1 MSVARSLPAPA
12 ATVPVPIAEVLGVAR
27 EYVEASRFDAAERL
41 LGHVLAATPNHAETL
56 HLKGYIA
63 FKRGNAEEAATLMEQ
78 ALASGAKAPRQYCNL
93 AEVYRMTSRVDDALA
108 MVRRATALAP
118 MDPICHFNEAMV
130 RFDRLEIGDCIRAAR
145 RAIALRPDMPEAHM
159 RLGQSLLLEGSFA
172 EGWEEYE
179 WRYKI
184 AGAQPLMPKTDKP
197 QWDGSKLADDQGLL
211 LIADQGFGDVMMFAR
226 YVPWAQSRARRV
238 VVACSPDL
246 HPMLSRLFPGP
257 TYFTRWED
265 CPPYVAFC
273 PYSGLPR
280 LHGTRLDTIPAP
292 IPYFAPEP
300 GRLAVWR
307 ERLDRLL
314 PAGLRRVGIAWSG
327 RPSHNN
333 DRNRSIKLER
343 LAPLAAVAGIA
354 LVSLQKGP
362 AAAQCADW
370 PGPAPLVNLDAQI
383 ESFEDTAAIL
393 AQLDL
398 LVCVDTSVG
407 HLAGALGKPAWI
419 MLPFAPDWRWLM
431 ARADSPWYPSLRLF
445 RQGAPRAWPPLIET
459 VAGEL
464 AAFASRPV

>member
-1 MSVARSLPAPA
+1 MSAALSRPAQA
-12 ATVPVPIAEVLGVAR
+12 ATVPVPISELLVVAR
-27 EYVEASRFDAAERL
+27 EYVDASRFDAAERL
-41 LGHVLAATPNHAETL
+41 LGHVLATLPNHAETL
-56 HLKGYIA
+56 HLRGYIA
-63 FKRGNAEEAATLMEQ
+63 FKRGNGEEAATLMEQ
-78 ALASGAKAPRQYCNL
+78 ALAAGARSARQYCNL
-93 AEVYRMTSRVDDALA
+93 AEVYRLIARLDDGLV

-118 MDPICHFNEAMV
+118 MDPVCHFNEAMV
-130 RFDRLEIGDCIRAAR
+130 RFDRLEIADCIRAAR

-159 RLGQSLLLEGSFA
+159 RLGQSLLLQGSFA
-172 EGWEEYE
+172 EGWDEYE

-184 AGAQPLMPKTDKP
+184 AGAQALMPKTDKP
-197 QWDGSKLADDQGLL
+197 QWDGSKLPDDKGLL

-226 YVPWAQSRARRV
+226 YLPWAQSRASRIA
-238 VVACSPDL
+238 VACSPEMNG
-246 HPMLSRLFPGP
+246 MLARLFPGP
-257 TYFTRWED
+257 TYFTHWEK

-280 LHGTRLDTIPAP
+280 LHGTRLESIPQP
-292 IPYFAPEP
+292 GPYFRPEP
-300 GRLAVWR
+300 GRLAAWR

-314 PAGLRRVGIAWSG
+314 PAGLRRVGIVWSG
-327 RPSHNN
+327 RPTHNN

-343 LAPLAAVAGIA
+343 LAPLAKVPGIV

-362 AAAQCADW
+362 PAAQCADW
-370 PGPAPLVNLDAQI
+370 AGPAPLVNLDPQI

-407 HLAGALGKPAWI
+407 HLAGALGKPAWL

-431 ARADSPWYPSLRLF
+431 ARPDSPWYPTLRLF
-445 RQGAPRAWPPLIET
+445 RQTAPRAWGPLIES

-464 AAFASRPV
+464 AAQ

>member
-1 MSVARSLPAPA
+1 
-12 ATVPVPIAEVLGVAR
+12 
-27 EYVEASRFDAAERL
+27 
-41 LGHVLAATPNHAETL
+41 
-56 HLKGYIA
+56 
-63 FKRGNAEEAATLMEQ
+63 
-78 ALASGAKAPRQYCNL
+78 
-93 AEVYRMTSRVDDALA
+93 
-108 MVRRATALAP
+108 
-118 MDPICHFNEAMV
+118 
-130 RFDRLEIGDCIRAAR
+130 
-145 RAIALRPDMPEAHM
+145 M
-159 RLGQSLLLEGSFA
+159 RLGQSLLLEGNFA

-197 QWDGSKLADDQGLL
+197 QWDGNPLPDDQGLL

-226 YVPWAQSRARRV
+226 YLPWVQSRVRRV
-238 VVACSPDL
+238 AVACSPDMSG
-246 HPMLSRLFPGP
+246 MLTRLFPGP
-257 TYFTRWED
+257 TYFSHWEK

-280 LHGTRLDTIPAP
+280 LHGTRLDSILAP
-292 IPYFAPEP
+292 MPYFSPKP
-300 GRLAVWR
+300 GRLAAWR

-314 PAGLRRVGIAWSG
+314 PAGLKRVGIAWSG

-333 DRNRSIKLER
+333 DRNRSIRLER
-343 LAPLAAVAGIA
+343 LAPLAAVAGIV

-398 LVCVDTSVG
+398 LVSVDTSVG

-431 ARADSPWYPSLRLF
+431 ARSDSPWYPSVRLF
-445 RQGAPRAWPPLIET
+445 RQGAPRAWTPLIES

-464 AAFASRPV
+464 AAFVARPV